1 MGPKW
6 LLCGLYSAFLE
17 IFGADVGKNCLYLQS
32 VAYFTEWSEMRTK
45 KVSIYDIAQQL
56 GVSTSTVSRA
66 LQNNPAISAKVRERV
81 RETAEAMGYKPNLF
95 AVNLQRG
102 TTRTIGVVVPMVSR
116 NFFSMAIDGIEEAA
130 SQRGYDV
137 MIFQSRN
144 ERVREERILNSFL
157 NGKVDGVIASLASEG
172 GDYAHYRALS
182 RYGTPLVL
190 FDRYAPGLDAGTVL
204 LDDYRG
210 AFDTVEHLIDQGCRR
225 IFHYAGLQQVS
236 IWQNR
241 RKGYEEA
248 LRQHGIEPAPDWIT
262 EGATT
267 EEGGY
272 QAMERLFASGKDL
285 PEAIFFAGDY
295 AALGAFRSMR
305 EHGVRVPEDVA
316 LAGFANEPFCELITP
331 SFTSVEQFGY
341 RMGNTAAQML
351 LDKLDGA
358 PYMDVVI
365 SPRLIVRDSSQ
376 WARGK

>member
-1 MGPKW
+1 MRKFR
-6 LLCGLYSAFLE
+6 SFL
-17 IFGADVGKNCLYLQS
+17 DTDRLDLSKKCLYLQT
-32 VAYFTEWSEMRTK
+32 VAHIIGPAGMKTK
-45 KVSIYDIAQQL
+45 KTSIYDIAQQL

-144 ERVREERILNSFL
+144 EREREERILNSFL

-172 GDYAHYRALS
+172 GDYAHYKALS

-190 FDRYAPGLDAGTVL
+190 FDRFVSGLDAGTVL

-210 AFDTVEHLIDQGCRR
+210 AFDTVEHLIGQGCRR
-225 IFHYAGLQQVS
+225 IYHYAGLQQVS
-236 IWQNR
+236 IWRNR
-241 RKGYEEA
+241 RRGYEEA
-248 LRQHGIEPAPDWIT
+248 LLKHGIEPRPDWIT

-272 QAMERLFASGKDL
+272 LAMERLFASGKVL
-285 PEAIFFAGDY
+285 PDAIFFAGDY
-295 AALGAFRSMR
+295 AALGAYRSLR
-305 EHGVRVPEDVA
+305 EHGIRVPEDVA

-358 PYMDVVI
+358 SYMDVVI
-365 SPRLIVRDSSQ
+365 SPKLIVRDSSL
-376 WARGK
+376 RTGRK